1 MVEYIVFIGIL
12 IAGFLAYLFHKP
24 SDPILS
30 PVAAERIRCQSPI
43 ERILY
48 DALVSQGYVV
58 RTQVPCGR
66 YSIDL
71 AIPTLKLAIECD
83 GKAFHSS
90 PAQKAHD
97 RRKNAFLRKNGWHV
111 LRFSGRQIN
120 QELSKVL
127 YRINK
132 EANN

>member
-1 MVEYIVFIGIL
+1 MIEYIVFAGIL
-12 IAGFLAYLFHKP
+12 IAGLLAFAFYKP
-24 SDPILS
+24 GE
-30 PVAAERIRCQSPI
+30 PVIDVVTAERNQCESYI
-43 ERILY
+43 ERRLF

-71 AIPTLKLAIECD
+71 AIPSLKLAIECD
-83 GKAFHSS
+83 GKSYHSS

-97 RRKNAFLRKNGWHV
+97 RRKNVFLRKNGWRV

-127 YRINK
+127 FKIKK
-132 EANN
+132 ESYN